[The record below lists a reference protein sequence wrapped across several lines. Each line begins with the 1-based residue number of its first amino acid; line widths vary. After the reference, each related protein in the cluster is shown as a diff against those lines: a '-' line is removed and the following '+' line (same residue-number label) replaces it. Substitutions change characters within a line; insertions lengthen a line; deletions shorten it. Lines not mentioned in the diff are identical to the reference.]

1 MRKVKIT
8 LFGKDYEFATD
19 GSDELID
26 YVHKRLKELQI
37 SYRTLYEEV
46 PFDELLVLM
55 ICDLLENEYNY
66 QKQLDELY
74 FKIKE
79 KIRNLNMEGNV
90 SK

>member
-8 LFGKDYEFATD
+8 VFGKDYEFATD

-37 SYRTLYEEV
+37 NYRTLYDEI
-46 PFDELLVLM
+46 PFDELLVL
-55 ICDLLENEYNY
+55 IVCDLLENEYNS

-74 FKIKE
+74 LKIKD
-79 KIRNLNMEGNV
+79 KIRNINMEGNRY
-90 SK
+90 K